1 MSDYRLDPQTGVIVP
16 DTAELQSAVE
26 AEWRNAFGEDLR
38 TTPDTPQG
46 VLITAETLARR
57 TVAENNAQLANQIN
71 PDLAGGVFLDALAA
85 LMGLE
90 RRAASFTRVDGV
102 VLVGRPNTLIPEGV
116 RARSAAGDLFRT
128 AGTVQL
134 DSTGGATVTMLAV
147 ETGPV
152 PAAAGSITTIVDPV
166 LGWEG
171 VTNPY
176 DGVPGEAE
184 QSDGDLRD
192 LRRRTLALQGIS
204 TPEAVISAVSAL
216 PNVRSLQ
223 FRENVTDVT
232 ATIDGVTLGPHS
244 VWVAV
249 DGGLDSDVAMALLEN
264 KTAGAGWNGDTV
276 VTVTEPHSGQDYQV
290 RFDRPAEI
298 QVLVRVTV
306 RQGSSVV
313 DPQTAVPQAVVDY
326 AEGRIDGERGFVVGA
341 AVSPFELAGAVNRQF
356 PGLFVTRVE
365 VARASDGIYQDS
377 ELPITPKQVARTVAS
392 SVIVVQVP

>member
-1 MSDYRLDPQTGVIVP
+1 MHSRIY
-16 DTAELQSAVE
+16 
-26 AEWRNAFGEDLR
+26 
-38 TTPDTPQG
+38 
-46 VLITAETLARR
+46 
-57 TVAENNAQLANQIN
+57 
-71 PDLAGGVFLDALAA
+71 
-85 LMGLE
+85 
-90 RRAASFTRVDGV
+90 
-102 VLVGRPNTLIPEGV
+102 
-116 RARSAAGDLFRT
+116 
-128 AGTVQL
+128 
-134 DSTGGATVTMLAV
+134 
-147 ETGPV
+147 V

-171 VTNPY
+171 VSNPL
-176 DGVPGEAE
+176 DGVPGESE

-223 FRENVTDVT
+223 FRENVTNAT

-264 KTAGAGWNGDTV
+264 KTAGAGWNGATS
-276 VTVTEPHSGQDYQV
+276 VTVTEPHSGQSYQV

-306 RQGSSVV
+306 RQGASVV
-313 DPQTAVPQAVVDY
+313 DPQTSIPQAIVDY

-365 VARASDGIYQDS
+365 VARASDGAYQDS

-392 SVIVVQVP
+392 SVTVVLAP